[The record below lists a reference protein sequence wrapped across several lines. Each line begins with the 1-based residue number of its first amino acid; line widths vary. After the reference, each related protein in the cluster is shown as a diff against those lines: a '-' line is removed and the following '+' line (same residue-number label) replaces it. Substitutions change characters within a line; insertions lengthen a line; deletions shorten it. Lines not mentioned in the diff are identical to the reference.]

1 MAAPNSYAGYV
12 LQGSNQDGT
21 GSFTYFYRNGDGR
34 ELRAFVR
41 SRGQDHSGGKSKLI
55 EFDPAD
61 EIVAEFNRAGI
72 VESSLPEVSFEEPI
86 DAIDAEAQDI
96 ALSMSDPALPDSDT
110 AAIEANGDKPAS
122 PKKK

>member
-34 ELRAFVR
+34 ELRARVP
-41 SRGQDHSGGKSKLI
+41 SRGQDHSTGKSKLI

-61 EIVAEFNRAGI
+61 EIIAEFNRAGI
-72 VESSLPEVSFEEPI
+72 VESLLPEITADAPI
-86 DAIDAEAQDI
+86 ESTGESIDGG
-96 ALSMSDPALPDSDT
+96 ALSFLGGHL
-110 AAIEANGDKPAS
+110 AAIEEVIG
-122 PKKK
+122 